1 MTISQFLLEILLP
14 AGIILTLLALGHC
27 LVTRRGTAWFL
38 ITLLLGPLG
47 GLVYLAGYF
56 NLLPFTPPGA
66 PQATETAGRRCPRC
80 QQPAG
85 ILHEYQDGR
94 KVIQICQM
102 CKSEMELRHADFKLP
117 L

>member
-1 MTISQFLLEILLP
+1 MAHILLDILLP
-14 AGIILTLLALGHC
+14 IGIVLTLLALGHC

-47 GLVYLAGYF
+47 GLIYIAGYF
-56 NLLPFTPPGA
+56 DLLPFRPPGA
-66 PQATETAGRRCPRC
+66 PEPTETASRRCPRC
-80 QQPAG
+80 HQPAG
-85 ILHEYQDGR
+85 LLHEYQDGR

-102 CKSEMELRHADFKLP
+102 CKSEMELRRADFKIPP